1 MPQAI
6 PNIPDEDAFMKNLLS
21 GLDSTCQPER
31 LPNLKRTASCSSIA
45 PQTPSKHTASRPGS
59 HNNNI
64 DISMLLDGAE
74 HWDWNDMEVDFLTP
88 KKSNSGKT
96 PMKVRFYSNVR
107 IVLTW

>member
-1 MPQAI
+1 
-6 PNIPDEDAFMKNLLS
+6 
-21 GLDSTCQPER
+21 
-31 LPNLKRTASCSSIA
+31 
-45 PQTPSKHTASRPGS
+45 
-59 HNNNI
+59 
-64 DISMLLDGAE
+64 MLLDGAE